1 MKPPA
6 RFIEPGADVVRRF
19 WKEVSIAEDR
29 DGFAVML
36 DTRRLRTPAGAALIL
51 PSRAKAD
58 MVADEWRAQGEI
70 VALASMPATRLAQTA
85 LDRVRGT
92 REAVA
97 AEVARYG
104 GTDVVCYLA
113 DGPDALCE
121 RQEAGWAPWRLWS
134 GETLGAALVA
144 VRGLLH
150 QPQDGRAL
158 KRLAA
163 LALELDD
170 FDLAA
175 LASLTSLYGSA
186 VLAFAVQ
193 RGALDAVEAYELSRI
208 DELYQ
213 QARWGVDEEAAERT
227 RLHHDEAAML
237 GRWLLAES

>member
-19 WKEVSIAEDR
+19 WKEVSIAEER

-36 DTRRLRTPAGAALIL
+36 DTRRLKTPAGAALVL
-51 PSRAKAD
+51 PTRAKAD

-70 VALASMPATRLAQTA
+70 VAMASMPATRLAQTA
-85 LDRVRGT
+85 IARVRGA

-104 GTDVVCYLA
+104 GSDVICYLA
-113 DGPDALCE
+113 DGPEALRD
-121 RQEAGWAPWRLWS
+121 RQEAGWAPWRQWAS
-134 GETLGAALVA
+134 ERLGAPLVP
-144 VRGLLH
+144 VQGLLH
-150 QPQDGRAL
+150 QPQDAAAL
-158 KRLAA
+158 ERLSV

-175 LASLTSLYGSA
+175 LASLTSLLGSA